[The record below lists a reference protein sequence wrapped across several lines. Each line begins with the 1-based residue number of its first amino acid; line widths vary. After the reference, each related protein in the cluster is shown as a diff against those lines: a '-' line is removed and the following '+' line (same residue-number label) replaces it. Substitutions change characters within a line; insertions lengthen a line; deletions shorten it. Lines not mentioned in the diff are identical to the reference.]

1 VARCR
6 NDNRPAEPGGVRMAR
21 CPMSCCR
28 AHCKARRTARRA
40 SVHPTKFE
48 FVINLPTA
56 RALGLDVPVT
66 LLATADE
73 VIEYSAM
80 TEIAEWIGHALMAYP
95 LAGLMLMAIGP
106 VVMVALAR
114 NSTGSVIVIGG
125 AVLILVIAVTT
136 NVIVPVLVGLGLL
149 WLIATG
155 FLLFGRPG
163 RRAAR

>member
-1 VARCR
+1 
-6 NDNRPAEPGGVRMAR
+6 
-21 CPMSCCR
+21 MS
-28 AHCKARRTARRA
+28 
-40 SVHPTKFE
+40 
-48 FVINLPTA
+48 
-56 RALGLDVPVT
+56 
-66 LLATADE
+66 
-73 VIEYSAM
+73 
-80 TEIAEWIGHALMAYP
+80 EIVEWIGHALMAYP

-125 AVLILVIAVTT
+125 AVLILVIAETT